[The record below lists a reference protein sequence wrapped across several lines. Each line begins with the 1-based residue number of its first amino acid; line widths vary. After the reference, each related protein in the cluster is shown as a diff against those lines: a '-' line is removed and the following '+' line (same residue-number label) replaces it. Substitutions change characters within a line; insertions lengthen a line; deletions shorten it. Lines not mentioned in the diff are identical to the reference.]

1 MGSSSKPKPKPAPT
15 PSGAPTERPRGSAT
29 EVEDLRL
36 AIEGKLFSM
45 IGRFPEVATRNDY
58 YLAVAYAVRDRVL
71 RNSVR
76 TSKTYFKHASRTAVY
91 LSAEFLIGPQLGKN
105 LVNLGIYDQAAQ
117 ALAELGKDLDELLD
131 QEEEPGLGNGG
142 LGRLAACYMDS
153 MATLEIPAI
162 GYGIRYEFGI
172 FEQEIRDGW
181 QVEKSDNWL
190 RLGYPWEIPR
200 PEIAFDVKLGGHTEP
215 FTDER
220 GQHVRAVDPGRGRWW
235 ARRTTPWSRATGSR
249 PSTCCGSGR
258 PRRATPSTSRRST
271 RATTTGPS
279 TTRSPRR
286 TSRRS
291 STRTTS
297 RRPASSCASSS
308 STSSCRARC
317 TT

>member
-1 MGSSSKPKPKPAPT
+1 MGSSANPKRRPAPS
-15 PSGAPTERPRGSAT
+15 PSGAPPPRPRGGPPGD
-29 EVEDLRL
+29 VDDLRG
-36 AIEGKLFSM
+36 AIEEKLFSM

-105 LVNLGIYDQAAQ
+105 LVNLGLYDQASE
-117 ALAELGKDLDELLD
+117 ALRQLGRDLDDVLD

-153 MATLEIPAI
+153 MATLEIPTI

-190 RLGYPWEIPR
+190 RLGYPWEIAR
-200 PEIAFDVKLGGHTEP
+200 PEIAFEVKLGGHTEP
-215 FTDER
+215 YTDEGGR
-220 GQHVRAVDPGRGRWW
+220 HGVRWIPE
-235 ARRTTPWSRATGSR
+235 RTVVGTPFDTIVQGYGVATVNLLR
-249 PSTCCGSGR
+249 LWKAEAHAWKFPTLV
-258 PRRATPSTSRRST
+258 
-271 RATTTGPS
+271 S
-279 TTRSPRR
+279 TTAHGS
-286 TSRRS
+286 
-291 STRTTS
+291 
-297 RRPASSCASSS
+297 
-308 STSSCRARC
+308 
-317 TT
+317 

>member
-1 MGSSSKPKPKPAPT
+1 
-15 PSGAPTERPRGSAT
+15 
-29 EVEDLRL
+29 
-36 AIEGKLFSM
+36 M

-117 ALAELGKDLDELLD
+117 ALAELGKDLDEVLD

-153 MATLEIPAI
+153 MATLEIPTI

-190 RLGYPWEIPR
+190 RLGYPWEIAR
-200 PEIAFDVKLGGHTEP
+200 PEIAFEVKLGGRTEH

-220 GQHVRAVDPGRGRWW
+220 GRHAVRWIPDRIVVGHALRHARAGYGVATVNTAAALEGRGEQLLQLPGVQRGGLLPGRRRQGRLGE
-235 ARRTTPWSRATGSR
+235 PHQG
-249 PSTCCGSGR
+249 PL
-258 PRRATPSTSRRST
+258 PERRAGGRQAAAPRAAVLLRVVLAAGHDPHLPPAGEDARPFPRQVRRAAQRHAPVDRAWPS
-271 RATTTGPS
+271 
-279 TTRSPRR
+279 
-286 TSRRS
+286 
-291 STRTTS
+291 
-297 RRPASSCASSS
+297 
-308 STSSCRARC
+308 
-317 TT
+317 